1 MSIRSRLH
9 GLIYNKHI
17 QSGAFDC
24 DIKVDLSFLAR
35 NLDAAEYWL
44 ANAILTDSNNFV
56 PFKEGTLRQSGHV
69 IDTDTGYRVEW
80 STPYA
85 HYQYQGD
92 VYINPKHNAS
102 GWMDKYGQWH
112 GWKGPK
118 VPNGA
123 KLVYHT
129 EGTTDHWVQAAQE
142 AYMDHWIKGARR
154 VAGGKNGG

>member
-1 MSIRSRLH
+1 MSIRSRLK

-17 QSGAFDC
+17 HSGAFDC
-24 DIKVDLSFLAR
+24 DIQVDLNFLAR
-35 NLDAAEYWL
+35 NIDAAEYWL
-44 ANAILTDSNNFV
+44 ANEILTNSNNYV
-56 PFKEGTLRQSGHV
+56 PFKSGALRQSGHV

-80 STPYA
+80 SSPYA
-85 HYQYQGD
+85 HYLYQGE

-118 VPNGA
+118 VPNGESI
-123 KLVYHT
+123 VYHT
-129 EGTTDHWVQAAQE
+129 AGTQDHWIQAAQE

-154 VAGGKNGG
+154 VAGGRNG